1 MAGADYWHCLK
12 CDRKLVYDP
21 DEKYSEGHLYCE
33 DCYKK
38 LQAEIDSLK
47 KAAKG

>member
-38 LQAEIDSLK
+38 LQAEIESLK